1 MPKLTWPTVGLTGV
15 IGGLTVALATLAD
28 WPAGDVIAVAAVLA
42 GISGGAIAG
51 SAAASGVQPRL
62 DEIHAETSAQTS
74 TLAVIDRRTNGEL
87 DARIEAGSR
96 AAADLVLAELREQG
110 VIRDRT

>member
-1 MPKLTWPTVGLTGV
+1 MSKISWQAVALTGV
-15 IGGLTVALATLAD
+15 LGGLAVALATLAD
-28 WPAGDVIAVAAVLA
+28 WQTGDVIAVTAVLA

-51 SAAASGVQPRL
+51 GAAASGVAQRVDDL
-62 DEIHAETSAQTS
+62 HAETSAQTQ
-74 TLAVIDRRTNGEL
+74 TLQVIDRRTNGEL

-110 VIRDRT
+110 VIR

>member
-15 IGGLTVALATLAD
+15 IGGLAVALATLAH

-51 SAAASGVQPRL
+51 TAAVSGVQQRV
-62 DEIHAETSAQTS
+62 DELQAETSAQTG
-74 TLAVIDRRTNGEL
+74 TLQTIEHRTNGEL
-87 DARIEAGSR
+87 DQRIAAGSR
-96 AAADLVLAELREQG
+96 AAADLVLDELREQG
-110 VIRDRT
+110 VLRDRT